1 MKPTGFRAALLAL
14 VVGTVAGCGGGGGG
28 GDAGVAA
35 PAVPAGPTLAAAPV
49 PAGNAPIDAGAL
61 TADQFAALTAQ
72 IVFGGALV
80 GSPPQVSFAIQD
92 ANGNAIKG
100 IGSQSQSAT
109 ATLKSYPNLAFS
121 FAKLVPGA
129 NGAPSRWVSY
139 IVTTVPTKN
148 ATTGVITDP
157 APTRPSTDNTGTLV
171 DNGNGTYTY
180 TFYRD
185 VTKAKEQIAAMT
197 VAATN
202 NKDDLDDLTYDA
214 NLVHRLTIQFSGNA
228 PGTGN
233 NTADGVTVTAG
244 VPMKNPVDAIFDFI
258 PATGKAVTATDPSRD
273 IVATAKCEECHRKLG
288 GIPGSSAE
296 ESSALFHGG
305 ARNETRYCSVCH
317 TEQRKYGRTE
327 ATIDATLT
335 FTSSTTKVD
344 GRAVGNLPNHIH
356 KTHMGDLLTKKS
368 YNYGGL
374 VYNEVRF
381 PQAITNCTKC
391 HDASDTSTAKTANG
405 NNWKEV
411 PSRLACGACHDGIN
425 FATGK
430 GVTHADAELGL
441 TTSQYGH
448 IGGAQADDSKCALCH
463 GPAAIDVYH
472 LPVTPPNTASA
483 LHVAGG
489 SANTNAAWLATN
501 TLRLPEGAIKVS
513 YDLKSVSRNA
523 DKRPVMV
530 FRMLQ
535 NGARTDL
542 NVFAT
547 AAVNAATGTK
557 EIWDNFMGS
566 PSAYFAFAVP
576 QDGITAPADFNGSA
590 SGYLRKIWDGTAT
603 GSGAGTLT
611 GPDADGYYTVTL
623 TGVTI
628 PDNAV
633 MLTGGLGYSY
643 NVSSTLPLTQT
654 NVADYPV
661 AASPIN
667 HASGNEIGG
676 LIVVAPNVQKVAT
689 SYTGRRAIVEDARC
703 NKCHQELGAFTHE
716 AFHGGQRNDGT
727 TCSWCHNP
735 QRTSSGWS
743 ADSTNF
749 IHAIHAAAKRT
760 VNYNWHAIS
769 ATEGFW
775 EIGFPGILSQ
785 CETCH
790 LPDTYDFKASASAS
804 ALPNRQ
810 YRTVGQGTYS
820 SASASAFAF
829 SPYVTQDL
837 AYGSGFSF
845 NAGTGVTTAAAGTTL
860 VISPIAAV
868 CTACHDSDLAIAHM
882 KSNGGSFYADRTT
895 ALATAEQCTL
905 CHLSGKVAD
914 IKAMHAK

>member
-1 MKPTGFRAALLAL
+1 M
-14 VVGTVAGCGGGGGG
+14 
-28 GDAGVAA
+28 
-35 PAVPAGPTLAAAPV
+35 
-49 PAGNAPIDAGAL
+49 
-61 TADQFAALTAQ
+61 
-72 IVFGGALV
+72 
-80 GSPPQVSFAIQD
+80 
-92 ANGNAIKG
+92 
-100 IGSQSQSAT
+100 
-109 ATLKSYPNLAFS
+109 
-121 FAKLVPGA
+121 
-129 NGAPSRWVSY
+129 
-139 IVTTVPTKN
+139 
-148 ATTGVITDP
+148 
-157 APTRPSTDNTGTLV
+157 
-171 DNGNGTYTY
+171 
-180 TFYRD
+180 
-185 VTKAKEQIAAMT
+185 
-197 VAATN
+197 
-202 NKDDLDDLTYDA
+202 
-214 NLVHRLTIQFSGNA
+214 
-228 PGTGN
+228 
-233 NTADGVTVTAG
+233 
-244 VPMKNPVDAIFDFI
+244 
-258 PATGKAVTATDPSRD
+258 
-273 IVATAKCEECHRKLG
+273 
-288 GIPGSSAE
+288 
-296 ESSALFHGG
+296 
-305 ARNETRYCSVCH
+305 
-317 TEQRKYGRTE
+317 
-327 ATIDATLT
+327 
-335 FTSSTTKVD
+335 
-344 GRAVGNLPNHIH
+344 
-356 KTHMGDLLTKKS
+356 
-368 YNYGGL
+368 
-374 VYNEVRF
+374 
-381 PQAITNCTKC
+381 
-391 HDASDTSTAKTANG
+391 
-405 NNWKEV
+405 
-411 PSRLACGACHDGIN
+411 
-425 FATGK
+425 
-430 GVTHADAELGL
+430 HADAELGL

-689 SYTGRRAIVEDARC
+689 GYTGRRAIVEDARC
-703 NKCHQELGAFTHE
+703 NKCHQELNVFTEDSIH
-716 AFHGGQRNDGT
+716 AGQRNDGT

-735 QRTSSGWS
+735 NRSSYGWS
-743 ADSTNF
+743 VDSTSF
-749 IHAIHAAAKRT
+749 IHAIHGGNKRT
-760 VNYNWHAIS
+760 VNFNYYAAS
-769 ATEGFW
+769 PTEGFW
-775 EIGFPGILSQ
+775 DVRFPGVLKE

-790 LPDTYDFKASASAS
+790 LPGTYDFSATASAD
-804 ALPNRQ
+804 ALPNRP
-810 YRTVGQGTYS
+810 YRTVARGTLS
-820 SASASAFAF
+820 STASTAYRY
-829 SPYVTQDL
+829 SPYITQDFD
-837 AYGSGFSF
+837 YGSAFSF
-845 NAGTGVTTAAAGTTL
+845 NAGTGLTTPAAATTL
-860 VISPIAAV
+860 VNSPIATA
-868 CTACHDSDLAIAHM
+868 CFACHDAALPLAHM
-882 KSNGGSFYADRTT
+882 RSNGGSIYADRTT
-895 ALATAEQCTL
+895 ALATTEQCTL
-905 CHLSGKVAD
+905 CHLAGRVAD